1 MIAAIIISAIFV
13 ILGIWVAIGAIVY
26 DWEDWAFHAGIVITI
41 VSFSIMICCAL
52 YHRKQYPKEYPA
64 SEYTFKIKVIEFEEQ
79 RDTILVVIPKG
90 K

>member
-41 VSFSIMICCAL
+41 VSFSIMICCGL
-52 YHRKQYPKEYPA
+52 YH
-64 SEYTFKIKVIEFEEQ
+64 SGVIKN
-79 RDTILVVIPKG
+79 IPKNTRHQSTLSRL

>member
-1 MIAAIIISAIFV
+1 MIAAIIISVIFV
-13 ILGIWVAIGAIVY
+13 ILGVVLTVDAIFGDGK
-26 DWEDWAFHAGIVITI
+26 DWEFYAGLVIMI

-52 YHRKQYPKEYPA
+52 YHRKQCPKEYPA

-79 RDTILVVIPKG
+79 KDTILVVIPKE